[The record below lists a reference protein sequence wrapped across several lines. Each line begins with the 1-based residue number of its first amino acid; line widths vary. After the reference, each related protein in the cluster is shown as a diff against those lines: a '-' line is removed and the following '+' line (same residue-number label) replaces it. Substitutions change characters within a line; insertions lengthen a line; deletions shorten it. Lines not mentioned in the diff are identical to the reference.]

1 MAPVKDVLSAFLRD
15 SGIASKLRDSPVL
28 RAWSESA
35 AARYG
40 TRTKI
45 VRFQDGELLVE
56 VSSAAHLEELRSF
69 TGEELRQAA
78 NRRLGSERI
87 RRVTFK
93 LAR

>member
-1 MAPVKDVLSAFLRD
+1 MAPVKDVLSAFLREN
-15 SGIASKLRDSPVL
+15 GWATKLRDSTVL
-28 RAWSESA
+28 RAWRESA
-35 AARYG
+35 AQRYG
-40 TRTKI
+40 TRAKA

-56 VSSAAHLEELRSF
+56 VSSAAHLEELRGF
-69 TGEELRQAA
+69 TGEELREAA